1 MAKILLFSSHILWES
16 HYETE
21 LEIIQRHIDSGDEV
35 IQLYCASS
43 LPLCDANPEKAFSRC
58 IQCMAKKNNGL
69 ALLSQKI
76 PSISF
81 ELLSTTDKFAI
92 QAFKWNADT
101 IEELKDIKYQNFDV
115 GYAVASS
122 LISLLS
128 NPNPILSEHQ
138 EKINLMMHSALEMY
152 HSILN
157 QLQKHKV
164 DILYVFNGRL
174 MHTKAAFKAAMH
186 LGIKVFIH
194 ERGSTFKQYE
204 LYENHLP
211 HDLAKVAIKIKKFW
225 EENVDE
231 AYKIEKAAY
240 FFENRRKG
248 NILSWKSFT
257 DQQEKGSL
265 PEGFDAN
272 KKNIVIYNTSEFEF
286 AAVGP
291 EWNNPLY
298 KNQNEGILKIVSDLL
313 AYPEYHFYLRLHP
326 NLATADPI
334 NYAQIVAFKSPNLSI
349 ILPDALLDSYHL
361 LDNAYKVIGFGST
374 MGIEATYWNKCSIM
388 AGHSMYETLD
398 VVYRPQ
404 THQELISL
412 LLDDS
417 LKPKDK
423 LGTYIFGYYYAASG
437 IPFKYYEPSSYKEG
451 TYKGVKLTGEIQQQH
466 KVNAWV
472 NRYWKFRKFAV
483 LETVIRKQIIQLL
496 QKA

>member
-21 LEIIQRHIDSGDEV
+21 LEIIQRHIDQGDEV

-58 IQCMAKKNNGL
+58 IQCMAKRNNGL
-69 ALLSQKI
+69 ALLSQTI
-76 PSISF
+76 PSIPL
-81 ELLSTTDKFAI
+81 ELLSDLDRTAI
-92 QAFKWNADT
+92 QQFKWNANT
-101 IEELKDIKYQNFDV
+101 IEELKEIKYQNFDV

-128 NPNPILSEHQ
+128 NPNPIISEHR
-138 EKINLMMHSALEMY
+138 EKINLMMLSTIEMY

-164 DILYVFNGRL
+164 DVLYVFNGRL
-174 MHTKAAFKAAMH
+174 MHAKAAFKAALH
-186 LGIKVFIH
+186 LGVKVLIH

-211 HDLAKVAIKIKKFW
+211 HDLAKMAIKIKKFW
-225 EENVDE
+225 EENTDE
-231 AYKIEKAAY
+231 EFKIEKAAY

-265 PEGFDAN
+265 PEGFDPN
-272 KKNIVIYNTSEFEF
+272 KKNIVIFNSSEFEF

-298 KNQNEGILKIVSDLL
+298 KNQNEGILKIVSEML
-313 AYPEYHFYLRLHP
+313 AHPEYYFYLRLHP
-326 NLATADPI
+326 NLASADPV

-349 ILPDALLDSYHL
+349 IMPDALLDSYHL
-361 LDNAYKVIGFGST
+361 LDNAHKVIGFGST
-374 MGIEATYWNKCSIM
+374 MGIEATYWDKCSIM
-388 AGHSMYETLD
+388 AGHSMYETFD

-417 LKPKDK
+417 LVPKDK

-437 IPFKYYEPSSYKEG
+437 ITFKYYEPSSYKEG
-451 TYKGVKLTGEIQQQH
+451 VYKGVKLNGDIDP
-466 KVNAWV
+466 KNKANIWV
-472 NRYWKFRKFAV
+472 KRYWKFRQYPIIEKA
-483 LETVIRKQIIQLL
+483 IRKQIIKLL
-496 QKA
+496 QKV

>member
-1 MAKILLFSSHILWES
+1 MAKILLFSSHILWET

-21 LEIIQRHIDSGDEV
+21 LEIIQRHIDQGDEV

-58 IQCMAKKNNGL
+58 IQCMAKKSNGL
-69 ALLSQKI
+69 ALLSKKI

-81 ELLSTTDKFAI
+81 DLLGTSDNKAI
-92 QAFKWNADT
+92 QQFKWNANT
-101 IEELKDIKYQNFDV
+101 IDELKEIKYQNFDV

-138 EKINLMMHSALEMY
+138 DKINLMMHSALEMY

-164 DILYVFNGRL
+164 DVLYVFNGRL
-174 MHTKAAFKAAMH
+174 MHAKAAFKAALH
-186 LGIKVFIH
+186 LGVKVMIH
-194 ERGSTFKQYE
+194 ERGSTYKQFE

-211 HDLAKVAIKIKKFW
+211 HDLAKMAIKIKKFW
-225 EENVDE
+225 DDNADE
-231 AYKIEKAAY
+231 QDKINKAAY

-265 PEGFDAN
+265 PEGFDPN
-272 KKNIVIYNTSEFEF
+272 KKNIVIFNSSEFEF

-298 KNQNEGILKIVSDLL
+298 KNQNEGILNIVSNMLPHSD
-313 AYPEYHFYLRLHP
+313 YHFYLRLHP
-326 NLATADPI
+326 NLASADPV
-334 NYAQIVAFKSPNLSI
+334 NYAQIVQFKSPNLSI
-349 ILPDALLDSYHL
+349 IMPDALLDSYHL

-374 MGIEATYWNKCSIM
+374 MGIEATYWNKVSIM

-404 THQELISL
+404 THNELISM

-417 LKPKDK
+417 LIPKDK
-423 LGTYIFGYYYAASG
+423 LGTYVFGYYYAASG

-451 TYKGVKLTGEIQQQH
+451 VFKGVKLNGEIQSNN
-466 KVNAWV
+466 KASAWV
-472 NRYWKFRKFAV
+472 NRYWKFRKYPI
-483 LETVIRKQIIQLL
+483 LEKAIRKQIIQLL
-496 QKA
+496 KKT